1 MRHNSVR
8 TPVARHSSTAFRP
21 EESEL
26 ASHPDATVN
35 HAGGLAFRMPATARL
50 ATMLF
55 ASFGEDT
62 FYTRRTKRVS
72 EEGLAA
78 IKAVAAENPRTVL
91 QLAAYARRVANM
103 RTQAQLVLAVA
114 ADIPACKPFVR
125 QYTPQIVRRAD
136 ELTESPAAWI
146 TLHGPIGDQGELG
159 GTHAFPNCLKKGL
172 ADASHNFG
180 EYAYAKYNAKGRKVT
195 FRDVLR
201 IVHAK
206 PKDKAEEA
214 LFNYLIYGNINEVL
228 LPKIAA
234 RAKLLKKETLDTE
247 AIALAAQCQATW
259 EVLSSKFGRSAATW
273 DATAPYLPFMA
284 GIRNLG
290 NIMEVGADK
299 ALTRVVGMLRNRETV
314 LASRQLPFR
323 FYSAHK
329 AVLERSA
336 DNDGRRGEV
345 LDALQGA
352 LDFSVDSFPK
362 LPGRTLVV
370 TDNSASMDATLSKK
384 SIVSRK
390 MVGNLMGAMAHRL
403 CSHDSIVAVFGETFK
418 VVPISGR
425 DSVLT
430 NMEKLNGTNV
440 GHSTNAHLALQWLRT
455 TKTKVDRIM
464 LFSDMQCYGG
474 SLAEELRRYR
484 AEVNPNARMISIDL
498 ADHGTMQVPA
508 SDPLSLL
515 VAGWSND
522 ALKQITLHETGGL
535 DPFLE
540 QVLAWDPFAASPKAP
555 VTEEEDDDSED

>member
-8 TPVARHSSTAFRP
+8 TPVARRPSTTFRP

-35 HAGGLAFRMPATARL
+35 HEGGLAFKMPATMRL
-50 ATMLF
+50 ATILF
-55 ASFGEDT
+55 ATFGENT
-62 FYTRRTKRVS
+62 FYTSAKQVS
-72 EEGLAA
+72 EGAIAA
-78 IKAVAAENPRTVL
+78 IRAVAAENPEHVL
-91 QLAAYARRVANM
+91 QLAAYARRVADM
-103 RTQAQLVLAVA
+103 RSQAQLVLAVA

-125 QYTPQIVRRAD
+125 RYTPQIVRRAD
-136 ELTESPAAWI
+136 ELTESMAAWI
-146 TLHGPIGDQGELG
+146 TLHGSIGDQGELG

-180 EYAYAKYNAKGRKVT
+180 EYAYVKYNAQGRKVT

-206 PKDKAEEA
+206 PKDAKEEA
-214 LFNYLIYGNINEVL
+214 LFQYLISGKIDEAL

-234 RAKLLKKETLDTE
+234 RAKLLKKETLDDE
-247 AIALAAQCQATW
+247 AVALAAQCQATW
-259 EVLSSKFGRSAATW
+259 QVLSSKFGRSAAMW

-299 ALTRVVGMLRNRETV
+299 ALTHVIEMLRNREAV
-314 LASRQLPFR
+314 LSSKQLPFR

-370 TDNSASMDATLSKK
+370 TDNSGSMDTPLSKK
-384 SIVSRK
+384 SIVTRQ

-403 CSHDSIVAVFGETFK
+403 CSPDSIVAVFGETFK

-425 DSVLT
+425 DSILT
-430 NMEKLNGTNV
+430 NMEKLNRTDV
-440 GHSTNAHLALQWLRT
+440 GHETNAYLALQWLRA

-464 LFSDMQCYGG
+464 LFSDLQCYGDG
-474 SLAEELRRYR
+474 SVAEELRCYR
-484 AEVNPNARMISIDL
+484 AEVNPDARMVSIDL
-498 ADHGTMQVPA
+498 ASHGTMQVPA

-522 ALKQITLHETGGL
+522 ALKQIVLHETGGL
-535 DPFLE
+535 DSFL
-540 QVLAWDPFAASPKAP
+540 QGILSWDPFATSSTQAP
-555 VTEEEDDDSED
+555 EAEDDDAGED